1 MGDGPLAR
9 YRQRQQAG
17 FLRPDPMQALA
28 AEKLQSL
35 FLALRGYEP
44 RTGSGDWRKAW
55 QARLGL
61 ARREQQAA
69 PQGLYLYGS
78 VGTGKSMLMDIFFD
92 TAPVVRKRRVH
103 FHSFM
108 AEVHARLHRLRQDKK
123 TTDVLLSLA
132 DALCDES
139 WLLCFDEFHVVNIA
153 DAMIL
158 GRLFTALLDRGVVV
172 VATSNW
178 SPDRLYEGGLQRQNF
193 LPFIDLLQQNLDL
206 LELDGGIDYRR
217 GGPRAEAVYF
227 SPLTPATR
235 QHVAAAFDR
244 FAGGHPVAPAVLS
257 LSGRRLHIPHAAG
270 PVAAFAFADLC
281 EVPLGAQDYLT
292 LARYYPVIVL
302 NDLPILSPEYRN
314 AARRFMVLV
323 DALYE
328 YRCKLVISAA
338 GLPEALYPVGPGA
351 EEFQRT
357 VSRLNEMG
365 SARYMAQ
372 PHALALFSK

>member
-1 MGDGPLAR
+1 MGDSPLAR
-9 YRQRQQAG
+9 YRQRQEAG
-17 FLRPDPMQALA
+17 ILRPDPMQALA

-44 RTGSGDWRKAW
+44 QASSGDWRKGW
-55 QARLGL
+55 RVRLGL

-92 TAPVVRKRRVH
+92 TAPVACKRRVH

-108 AEVHARLHRLRQDKK
+108 AEVHVRLHRLRQDKNN
-123 TTDVLLSLA
+123 TDVLLSLA
-132 DALCDES
+132 DALCAES

-158 GRLFTALLDRGVVV
+158 ARLFTALLDRGVVV

-178 SPDRLYEGGLQRQNF
+178 PPDRLYEGGLQRQNF
-193 LPFIDLLQQNLDL
+193 LPFIDLLHQRLDL
-206 LELDGGIDYRR
+206 LELDAGLDYRQ

-235 QHVAAAFDR
+235 QCVAAAFDR
-244 FAGGHPVAPAVLS
+244 FAGDHPVAPATVA
-257 LSGRRLHIPHAAG
+257 LSGRRLDIPQAAG

-281 EVPLGAQDYLT
+281 EAPLGAQDYLT
-292 LARYYPVIVL
+292 LARDYPVVVVR
-302 NDLPILSPEYRN
+302 DLPMFTPDNRN

-338 GLPEALYPVGPGA
+338 GLPEALYPSGPGA

-365 SARYMAQ
+365 SVRYMAQ
-372 PHALALFSK
+372 PHALALFPE